1 MGFNGSGKTVMFKC
15 ICGFLPVTSGRIR
28 VAGKTVGVEVDFPE
42 SIGVIIETPGFLTNL
57 SGMRNLEVLAEEFS
71 PRELP
76 EGSFVFSGRLAAGNY
91 RLKAVFAA
99 SEKYRLVEE
108 YGLDCWTM
116 LEDRRLLLERDFA
129 SYTNMRDWV
138 LQFGDK
144 AVVLEPEGLRA
155 EILLQ
160 AENILRNYRE
170 T

>member
-1 MGFNGSGKTVMFKC
+1 
-15 ICGFLPVTSGRIR
+15 
-28 VAGKTVGVEVDFPE
+28 
-42 SIGVIIETPGFLTNL
+42 
-57 SGMRNLEVLAEEFS
+57 
-71 PRELP
+71 
-76 EGSFVFSGRLAAGNY
+76 
-91 RLKAVFAA
+91 
-99 SEKYRLVEE
+99 
-108 YGLDCWTM
+108 M
-116 LEDRRLLLERDFA
+116 LEDGRLLLERDFA